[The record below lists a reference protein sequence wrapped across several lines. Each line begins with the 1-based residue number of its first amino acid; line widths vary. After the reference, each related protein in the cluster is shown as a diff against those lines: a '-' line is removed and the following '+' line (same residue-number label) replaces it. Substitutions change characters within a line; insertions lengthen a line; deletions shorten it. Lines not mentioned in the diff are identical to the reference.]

1 MDSPRRW
8 RENSPWKGATEV
20 TSFLINDP
28 DGRIR
33 IVRSVK
39 EPPTERERVAAAR
52 ARVSADKLRGAETA
66 QWIVDLAAR
75 DR

>member
-1 MDSPRRW
+1 
-8 RENSPWKGATEV
+8 V

-52 ARVSADKLRGAETA
+52 ARVSADRLRGAETA
-66 QWIVDLAAR
+66 QWIVDLARR